1 MKVHHNLVLAII
13 EALEVIL
20 IQGKQADKVLHHTL
34 KKNKRWGSRD
44 RGFVAESTYEI
55 VRWKRWYAY
64 LAKLK
69 EPLREKDI
77 PGLLAA
83 HLGLQLTKLPPF
95 EEFDPYR
102 KIKFD
107 REINKS
113 EIPRSILQSIP
124 QWLDDLGNEEL
135 GEQWENELAAL
146 NSQAPVVL
154 RTNTLKTT
162 RAKLQRQLEND
173 GISTFYI
180 DQLPQALQLE
190 KRANVFR
197 TVAFKEGLFEVQDA
211 SSQMVAPFLAPE
223 PGMRVVDACA
233 GAGGKT
239 LHLANL
245 MQNKGQIIAMDIYDF
260 KLKELRLRARRNG
273 IFNVET
279 RLIDSSKPL
288 KRLRSK
294 IDKVLIDAP
303 CSGLGVLRRNPDA
316 KWKLQPEF
324 LDRIRKTQSEI
335 LNNYSALV
343 KPGGQL
349 VYATCSVLPSEN
361 QQQVKSFLDREQG
374 KAFKLLEEK
383 SISVAETGFDGF
395 YMALLQ
401 RLD

>member
-1 MKVHHNLVLAII
+1 MKVHHNLVVAII

-20 IQGKQADKVLHHTL
+20 IEGKQADKVLQYTL

-55 VRWKRWYAY
+55 VRRKRWYAY
-64 LAKLK
+64 LAKLE
-69 EPLREKDI
+69 EPLGQKDI

-83 HLGLQLTKLPPF
+83 HLGIQLPKLPPL
-95 EEFDPYR
+95 EEFKPYR
-102 KIKFD
+102 SIDFKRTIRKT
-107 REINKS
+107 EV
-113 EIPRSILQSIP
+113 PRSVMQSIP
-124 QWLDDLGNEEL
+124 QWLDDLGQEEL
-135 GEQWENELAAL
+135 GQQWDNELAAL
-146 NSQAPVVL
+146 NTQAPVIL
-154 RTNTLKTT
+154 RANTLKTD
-162 RAKLQRQLEND
+162 REKLKIQLQKE
-173 GISTFYI
+173 GIAADLI
-180 DQLPQALQLE
+180 DELPQALQL
-190 KRANVFR
+190 KNRTNVFR
-197 TVAFKEGLFEVQDA
+197 TEAFKDGLFEVQDA

-245 MQNKGQIIAMDIYDF
+245 MENKGQIIALDIYEF

-279 RLIDSSKPL
+279 RLVDSSKPL

-294 IDKVLIDAP
+294 MDKVLIDAP

-335 LNNYSALV
+335 LDNYSALV

-361 QQQVKSFLDREQG
+361 QQQVQAFLGRDQG
-374 KAFKLLEEK
+374 KAFKLIEEK
-383 SISVAETGFDGF
+383 SISVAKTGHDGF

-401 RLD
+401 RLE